1 MTDKILIFA
10 SWLTAGIGAV
20 SFFSLICRFSP
31 ALRMPFLLLLGAALL
46 IMIIIGLFAS
56 GTRPW
61 MALISAIILIGGAFA
76 WLL

>member
-1 MTDKILIFA
+1 MIDKILIFA

-31 ALRMPFLLLLGAALL
+31 GLRIPFLLLLGTILL
-46 IMIIIGLFAS
+46 ILAIVGLFAS

-61 MALISAIILIGGAFA
+61 IALISAVVFIGGVFV

>member
-31 ALRMPFLLLLGAALL
+31 GFRIPFLLLLGAALAIL
-46 IMIIIGLFAS
+46 AIIGFFAS
-56 GTRPW
+56 NTRPW
-61 MALISAIILIGGAFA
+61 VALISAIILIGGAFA